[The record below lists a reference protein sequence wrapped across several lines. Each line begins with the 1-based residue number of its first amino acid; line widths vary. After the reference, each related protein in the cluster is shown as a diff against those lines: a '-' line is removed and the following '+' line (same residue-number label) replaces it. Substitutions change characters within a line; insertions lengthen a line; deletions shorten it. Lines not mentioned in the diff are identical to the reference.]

1 MLVWVLGIRVRA
13 SLAERMGEGA
23 VGQRDLV
30 NSGPVGV
37 VEVLEVRYNEGVAQ
51 MVC

>member
-1 MLVWVLGIRVRA
+1 M
-13 SLAERMGEGA
+13 
-23 VGQRDLV
+23 

-51 MVC
+51 MVCRTLKGFAWFSFGFIYRVHF